1 MTEAN
6 LVCIVNSTTVRATQR
21 NSVSNSLHT
30 QKENSKP
37 NRQKINKAQDKAAE
51 KDCII
56 CVRADGTSKQHRQ
69 TVWAKGAEQ
78 LGVLKT
84 IIPVQFCE
92 SGILH
97 CNFSR
102 EVV

>member
-1 MTEAN
+1 M
-6 LVCIVNSTTVRATQR
+6 NSTTVRATQR
-21 NSVSNSLHT
+21 NPVSPAHT
-30 QKENSKP
+30 KKTQNQTKTTTKP
-37 NRQKINKAQDKAAE
+37 RIKSQTRTVFIY
-51 KDCII
+51 
-56 CVRADGTSKQHRQ
+56 VRADETSEQHRQ
-69 TVWAKGAEQ
+69 TVWAKGTEQ

-102 EVV
+102 EMV